1 MIEGWAL
8 FVIGNFYSDLGD
20 HPLATALF
28 VADWYPLQTAFC
40 EGLKQ
45 VSIAEFFSQSFE
57 DPAVAA
63 DRINQ

>member
-1 MIEGWAL
+1 VIEGWAL

-45 VSIAEFFSQSFE
+45 VSMAEFF
-57 DPAVAA
+57 
-63 DRINQ
+63 